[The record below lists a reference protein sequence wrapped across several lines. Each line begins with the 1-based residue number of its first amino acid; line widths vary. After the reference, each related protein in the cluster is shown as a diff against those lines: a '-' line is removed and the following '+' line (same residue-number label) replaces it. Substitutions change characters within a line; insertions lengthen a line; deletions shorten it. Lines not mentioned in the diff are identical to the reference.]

1 MLQTNSERFQLV
13 CISSEAWVLWPSLL
27 LVWRIT
33 KEKFDILPFTHLQLV
48 LIGEMTALC
57 NAFYIVLGVLSFTLL
72 LFTVLGIVFLAK
84 YRSLVRTIR
93 RLKASKFILP
103 NLPHLVTPVVTPRPP
118 SQKDEDE
125 DEVQPPPPSPL
136 QPISTVRLSSKRL
149 WKGLQQ
155 EPRFTKSD
163 LNLLQLIKAGKEGV
177 FYQARMSR
185 GTCNGHSMFTCKI
198 SKEGVRPKHV
208 DAEICIMRKLIHHK
222 NILQL
227 LDWNTSE
234 QPFILIMEYVSYG
247 TLRTFLQTKKAQLS
261 GNPELQS
268 LLTIASYHIALA
280 MQHLRSKM
288 IVHCDLALRNIMVNK
303 FPWEVKL
310 AEFGLARDLSRMA
323 SRRSSRWRSP
333 RARVPLRWYPP
344 EYFKNNYYSFK
355 GDVWAFGIVLWE
367 MQTFG
372 TLPYPNLETSEEVV
386 FHICMGHKNT
396 NPVGCRP
403 EMLHIMRDCWQEPYT
418 LRPAFKDIVCMLEN
432 IMENDADYVDV
443 ESPQKLG
450 NDRAEEYHEAKSLR
464 GSVALKEE
472 HDI

>member
-1 MLQTNSERFQLV
+1 TTGLMPPAPNPHPADNFSMSV
-13 CISSEAWVLWPSLL
+13 SL
-27 LVWRIT
+27 
-33 KEKFDILPFTHLQLV
+33 
-48 LIGEMTALC
+48 
-57 NAFYIVLGVLSFTLL
+57 
-72 LFTVLGIVFLAK
+72 
-84 YRSLVRTIR
+84 
-93 RLKASKFILP
+93 
-103 NLPHLVTPVVTPRPP
+103 
-118 SQKDEDE
+118 
-125 DEVQPPPPSPL
+125 
-136 QPISTVRLSSKRL
+136 
-149 WKGLQQ
+149 Q

-185 GTCNGHSMFTCKI
+185 GTCKGHSMFTCKI
-198 SKEGVRPKHV
+198 SVRPKHV
-208 DAEICIMRKLIHHK
+208 DMEICIMRKLVHHK

-227 LDWNTSE
+227 LDWNSSE
-234 QPFILIMEYVSYG
+234 QPYILIMEYVSYG
-247 TLRTFLQTKKAQLS
+247 TLRTFLQTNRVHLS
-261 GNPELQS
+261 VDPELQS

-310 AEFGLARDLSRMA
+310 AEFGLARDLSQ
-323 SRRSSRWRSP
+323 SVVKKQP
-333 RARVPLRWYPP
+333 RVPLRWYPP

-396 NPVGCRP
+396 NPEGCRP

-418 LRPAFKDIVCMLEN
+418 LRPAFKDIVSMLEN
-432 IMENDADYVDV
+432 IIEDDAVSSLIFVHVV
-443 ESPQKLG
+443 EMKF
-450 NDRAEEYHEAKSLR
+450 K
-464 GSVALKEE
+464 VF
-472 HDI
+472 